1 MSFNEQN
8 TIEDAIRDMLCK
20 NYKAE
25 AARIKEKLEDPPY
38 GSSLSLHPSS
48 LSSSSSPFPPWKFIR
63 GEDLI
68 LYGKQPQDVFVDT
81 WLKDALC
88 RLNKPLEVNPDLADE
103 VIHRI
108 RGVLLEANYS
118 GLIRANEIFQ
128 DWLLGKMSMPLGK
141 DGEHITINLID
152 FVDLA
157 KNHYV
162 ISQQVQFTGNRDAYF
177 DLVLYVNGLPL
188 VVGEVKTPVR
198 DAISWQDGA
207 ADFLGGQ
214 KHYWENQKA
223 FFVPN
228 LLCFASEGKTFYHG
242 PVGARFKNWAHW
254 YNTEERD
261 KIPQDMRTVLKS
273 AENLLNPRTLLEILQ
288 SFVVYSTFNQG
299 KGKPSY
305 KMKILPRYPQYEAAK
320 AIVERVKTQDARQGL
335 IWHFQGSG
343 KSLLM
348 LFAAQMLKVDPELKN
363 PTVIVVVDR
372 VDLDTQINGVFN
384 NAAVKNVTPLKS
396 CKALAKEIEQDSRQI
411 LITTI
416 FKFDEIEI
424 DENNP
429 DGLNSRENIIVL
441 VDEAHRTQEGCL
453 AEKMRWALP
462 NAFFFGLTG
471 TPVSGLE
478 RNTFKLFG
486 APNDPGRYLNRYS
499 YKQSIRDEATLPVKF
514 EPRLVELRIDRET
527 IDKEFEELAREN
539 NLDKTEKAYVS
550 QKAGKLAHLLKAPK
564 RITAI
569 ADDISEHFQ
578 KHVDP
583 KQLKGMVV
591 VYDREAVVQM
601 YYLLSDRL
609 GKDAVEAV
617 MNISQGTVESK
628 DEGVRIKDEGVRI
641 KDEGVRIKEVGKE
654 GRVKS
659 EDGNEGKQKRIASDW
674 LKWTKLKLPVQ
685 KEDFK
690 RWQGIDATPEVQEAL
705 LDRYKDPSDPL
716 KIIVVT
722 AKLLTGFDAPIC
734 YCMYLDKPLR
744 DHTLL
749 QAMCRTNRIYSDTKK
764 YGLIIDYLG
773 VFENV
778 AKALDYDPKEIE
790 GVIESVEAFKKLFSE
805 ALQKCLDYFPGI
817 NRKIEGYEGLIVA
830 QDCLKGNEKKD
841 AFAAQFNLLKRFW
854 EAITPDPFLMP
865 FRKDYRW
872 LAQVYESVKP
882 VGGVG
887 SLLWESLGPETIKII
902 HENTEI
908 ARIRDDIDE
917 LVMDA
922 ESVFELT
929 EEERKNKAK
938 KLNLSLMA
946 RIRSKKDPRF
956 EELGKRLERLKD
968 KYEAGVLSSIEWLK
982 DLLDA
987 ARDMVRLENETKEDV
1002 IPDDKQAL
1010 TEIFLEVKSVTT
1022 PQIIASVVEDIDKIV
1037 RATRFDG
1044 WQNTHAGQKEIQKV
1058 LRQTLFKY
1066 KLHKE
1071 QELFEKAYGYIREH
1085 Y

>member
-1 MSFNEQN
+1 MSFNEMN
-8 TIEDAIRDMLCK
+8 TIENALRDHLVGKPVTVQTGMV
-20 NYKAE
+20 AE
-25 AARIKEKLEDPPY
+25 ETAEYIAGNKDLK
-38 GSSLSLHPSS
+38 
-48 LSSSSSPFPPWKFIR
+48 WKYVH
-63 GEDLI
+63 GENLV

-88 RLNKPLEVNPDLADE
+88 RLNKPLAANPDLADE
-103 VIHRI
+103 VIHRL
-108 RGVLLEANYS
+108 RGVLLEAGYS

-128 DWLLGKMSMPLGK
+128 DWLLGRISMPLGK
-141 DGEHITINLID
+141 DGEHITIHLLD
-152 FVDLA
+152 FDNPQN
-157 KNHYV
+157 NHFV
-162 ISQQVQFTGNRDAYF
+162 VSQQVQFTGTRDCYF
-177 DLVLYVNGLPL
+177 DLVLYINGLPL

-228 LLCFASEGKTFYHG
+228 LLCFASEGKTFYYG
-242 PVGARFKNWAHW
+242 AIGARFKNWAPWHS
-254 YNTEERD
+254 TEDREE
-261 KIPQDMRTVLKS
+261 IPQDMRTVLKS
-273 AENLLNPRTLLEILQ
+273 AERLLHPKTLLEILQ
-288 SFVVYSTFNQG
+288 SFVVFSTVKQG
-299 KGKPSY
+299 EGKPSF
-305 KMKILPRYPQYEAAK
+305 KIKILPRYPQYEAAK

-348 LFAAQMLKVDPELKN
+348 LFAAQMLKADPDLKN
-363 PTVIVVVDR
+363 PTVVVVVDR
-372 VDLDTQINGVFN
+372 VDLDSQINSVFN
-384 NAAVKNVTPLKS
+384 NAAVKNVTPVKS
-396 CKALAKEIEQDSRQI
+396 CKALAQELKQDSRQI
-411 LITTI
+411 LITTV
-416 FKFDEIEI
+416 FKFDEVEI
-424 DENNP
+424 DEHQT
-429 DGLNSRENIIVL
+429 DGLNPRDNIIVL
-441 VDEAHRTQEGCL
+441 VDEAHRTQEGSL
-453 AEKMRWALP
+453 GEKMRWALP

-471 TPVSGLE
+471 TPISGLE

-527 IDKEFEELAREN
+527 IDQGFEELTQQN
-539 NLDKTEKAYVS
+539 NLNEEEKTFIS

-569 ADDISEHFQ
+569 AEDISTHYQ
-578 KHVDP
+578 NHVAP
-583 KQLKGMVV
+583 KQFKGMVV
-591 VYDREAVVQM
+591 VYDREAVVRM
-601 YYLLSDRL
+601 YYLLCERL
-609 GKDAVEAV
+609 GKDAVEVV
-617 MNISQGTVESK
+617 MNISQGTIEEET
-628 DEGVRIKDEGVRI
+628 DEN
-641 KDEGVRIKEVGKE
+641 GKP
-654 GRVKS
+654 K
-659 EDGNEGKQKRIASDW
+659 KIATDW
-674 LKWTKLKLPVQ
+674 LNWQKLGLPIE
-685 KEDFK
+685 KGDFK
-690 RWQGIDATPEVQEAL
+690 RWQGIDASPEVQEQL
-705 LDRYKDPSDPL
+705 LDRYRDATDPL
-716 KIIVVT
+716 KVIIVT

-734 YCMYLDKPLR
+734 YCMYLDKPLK

-749 QAMCRTNRIYSDTKK
+749 QAMCRTNRLYSDTKK
-764 YGLIIDYLG
+764 HGLIIDYLG

-790 GVIESVEAFKKLFSE
+790 GVVESVEAFKKLFPE
-805 ALQKCLDYFPGI
+805 AIGKCLEYFPGVD
-817 NRKIEGYEGLIVA
+817 RTVEGYEGLISA
-830 QDCLKGNEKKD
+830 QDCLVGNEKKD
-841 AFAAQFNLLKRFW
+841 AFAAQFNVLKRFW
-854 EAITPDPFLMP
+854 EAITPDPYLNS

-872 LAQVYESVKP
+872 LAQVYESIKP
-882 VGGVG
+882 VGGLG
-887 SLLWESLGPETIKII
+887 SLLWESLGPETIKLI

-908 ARIRDDIDE
+908 DRIRDDIDE

-929 EEERKNKAK
+929 EEDKKKKAK

-946 RIRSKKDPRF
+946 KVRSKNDPRF
-956 EELGKRLERLKD
+956 EELGQRLERLKD
-968 KYEAGVLSSIEWLK
+968 KYEAGVLSSLDWLK
-982 DLLDA
+982 ELLDA
-987 ARDMVRLENETKEDV
+987 AREMVRLENETHEEV

-1010 TEIFLEVKSVTT
+1010 TEIFLELRNGTT
-1022 PQIIASVVEDIDKIV
+1022 PQIIANVVEDIDKIV

-1044 WQNTHAGQKEIQKV
+1044 WQSTHAGQKEIQKV

>member
-1 MSFNEQN
+1 MSFNEMN
-8 TIEDAIRDMLCK
+8 TIENALRDHLVGKPVTAQTGMV
-20 NYKAE
+20 AE
-25 AARIKEKLEDPPY
+25 ETAEYIAGNRDLK
-38 GSSLSLHPSS
+38 
-48 LSSSSSPFPPWKFIR
+48 WKYVH
-63 GEDLI
+63 GENLV

-88 RLNKPLEVNPDLADE
+88 RLNKPLAANPDLADE
-103 VIHRI
+103 VIHRL
-108 RGVLLEANYS
+108 RGVLLEAGYS

-128 DWLLGKMSMPLGK
+128 DWLLGRISMPLGK
-141 DGEHITINLID
+141 DGEHITIHLLD
-152 FVDLA
+152 FDA
-157 KNHYV
+157 PQNNHFV
-162 ISQQVQFTGNRDAYF
+162 VSQQVQFTGTRDCYF

-228 LLCFASEGKTFYHG
+228 LLCFASEGKTFYYG
-242 PVGARFKNWAHW
+242 AIGARFKNWAPWHS
-254 YNTEERD
+254 TEDREE
-261 KIPQDMRTVLKS
+261 IPQDMRTVLKS
-273 AENLLNPRTLLEILQ
+273 AERLLHPKTLLEILQ
-288 SFVVYSTFNQG
+288 SFVVFSTVKQG
-299 KGKPSY
+299 EGKPSF
-305 KMKILPRYPQYEAAK
+305 KIKILPRYPQYEAAK

-348 LFAAQMLKVDPELKN
+348 LFAAQMLKADPDLKN
-363 PTVIVVVDR
+363 PTVVVVVDR
-372 VDLDTQINGVFN
+372 VDLDSQINSVFN
-384 NAAVKNVTPLKS
+384 NAAVKNVTPVKS
-396 CKALAKEIEQDSRQI
+396 CKALAQELKQDSRQI
-411 LITTI
+411 LITTV
-416 FKFDEIEI
+416 FKFDEVEI
-424 DENNP
+424 DEHQT
-429 DGLNSRENIIVL
+429 DGLNPRDNIIVL
-441 VDEAHRTQEGCL
+441 VDEAHRTQEGSL
-453 AEKMRWALP
+453 GEKMRWALP

-471 TPVSGLE
+471 TPISGLE

-527 IDKEFEELAREN
+527 IDEGFEELAQQN
-539 NLDKTEKAYVS
+539 NLNEEEKTFIS

-569 ADDISEHFQ
+569 AEDISTHYQ
-578 KHVDP
+578 NHVAP
-583 KQLKGMVV
+583 KQFKGMVV
-591 VYDREAVVQM
+591 VYDREAVVRM
-601 YYLLSDRL
+601 YYLLCELL
-609 GKDAVEAV
+609 GKDAVEVV
-617 MNISQGTVESK
+617 MNISQGTIEEET
-628 DEGVRIKDEGVRI
+628 DEN
-641 KDEGVRIKEVGKE
+641 GKP
-654 GRVKS
+654 K
-659 EDGNEGKQKRIASDW
+659 KIAPDW
-674 LKWTKLKLPVQ
+674 LKWQKLGLPIE

-690 RWQGIDATPEVQEAL
+690 RWQGIDASPEVQEQL
-705 LDRYKDPSDPL
+705 LDRYRDATDPL
-716 KIIVVT
+716 KVIIVT

-734 YCMYLDKPLR
+734 YCMYLDKPLK

-749 QAMCRTNRIYSDTKK
+749 QAMCRTNRLYSDTKK
-764 YGLIIDYLG
+764 HGLIIDYLG

-790 GVIESVEAFKKLFSE
+790 GVVESVEAFKKLFPE
-805 ALQKCLDYFPGI
+805 AIGKCLEYFPGVD
-817 NRKIEGYEGLIVA
+817 RTVEGYEGLIAA
-830 QDCLKGNEKKD
+830 QDCLVGNEKKD
-841 AFAAQFNLLKRFW
+841 AFAAQFNVLKRFW
-854 EAITPDPFLMP
+854 EAITPDPYLNA

-872 LAQVYESVKP
+872 LAQVYESIKP
-882 VGGVG
+882 VGGLG
-887 SLLWESLGPETIKII
+887 SLLWESLGPETIKLI

-908 ARIRDDIDE
+908 DRIRDDIDE

-929 EEERKNKAK
+929 EEEKKKKAK

-946 RIRSKKDPRF
+946 KVRSKNDPRF
-956 EELGKRLERLKD
+956 EELGQRLERLKD
-968 KYEAGVLSSIEWLK
+968 KYEAGVLSSLDWLK
-982 DLLDA
+982 ELLDA
-987 ARDMVRLENETKEDV
+987 AREMVRLENETHEEV

-1010 TEIFLEVKSVTT
+1010 TEIFLELRNGTT
-1022 PQIIASVVEDIDKIV
+1022 PQIIANVVEDIDKIV

-1044 WQNTHAGQKEIQKV
+1044 WQSTHAGQKEIQKV

>member
-1 MSFNEQN
+1 MNFNEMN
-8 TIEDAIRDMLCK
+8 TIENALRDHLVGK
-20 NYKAE
+20 PVTTQTGIVAE
-25 AARIKEKLEDPPY
+25 ETAEYIA
-38 GSSLSLHPSS
+38 GSRDLK
-48 LSSSSSPFPPWKFIR
+48 WKYVH
-63 GEDLI
+63 GENLV

-88 RLNKPLEVNPDLADE
+88 RLNKPLATNPDMADE
-103 VIHRI
+103 VIHRL
-108 RGVLLEANYS
+108 RGVLLEAGYS
-118 GLIRANEIFQ
+118 GLIRANEIFH
-128 DWLLGKMSMPLGK
+128 DWLLGRVSMPLGK
-141 DGEHITINLID
+141 DGEHITIHLVD
-152 FVDLA
+152 FDALQN
-157 KNHYV
+157 NHFV
-162 ISQQVQFTGNRDAYF
+162 LSQQVQFTGTRDCYF

-207 ADFLGGQ
+207 ADFLGGK

-228 LLCFASEGKTFYHG
+228 LLCFASEGKTFYYG
-242 PVGARFKNWAHW
+242 AIGARFKNWAPWHS
-254 YNTEERD
+254 TEDRD
-261 KIPQDMRTVLKS
+261 EIPQDMRTVLKS
-273 AENLLNPRTLLEILQ
+273 AKRLLHPKTLMEILQ
-288 SFVVYSTFNQG
+288 SFALFSTVKPG
-299 KGKPSY
+299 AGKPGV
-305 KMKILPRYPQYEAAK
+305 KIKILPRYPQYEAAK
-320 AIVERVKTQDARQGL
+320 AIVKRVKTGDARKGL

-348 LFAAQMLKVDPELKN
+348 LFAAQMLKADPDLKN

-372 VDLDTQINGVFN
+372 VDLDSQINSVFN
-384 NAAVKNVTPLKS
+384 NAATKNVTSVKS
-396 CKALAKEIEQDSRQI
+396 CKALAEELKQDSRQI

-416 FKFDEIEI
+416 FKFDEVEI
-424 DENNP
+424 DEHHA
-429 DGLNSRENIIVL
+429 DGLNPRDNIIVL
-441 VDEAHRTQEGCL
+441 VDEAHRTQEGSL
-453 AEKMRWALP
+453 GEKMRWALP

-471 TPVSGLE
+471 TPISGLE

-527 IDKEFEELAREN
+527 IDKEFEELAEQH
-539 NLDKTEKAYVS
+539 NLSEDEKTFIS

-569 ADDISEHFQ
+569 ADDIAEHF
-578 KHVDP
+578 KTHVEP
-583 KQLKGMVV
+583 KQFKGMVV
-591 VYDREAVVQM
+591 VYDRDAVVQM
-601 YYLLSDRL
+601 YYLLCERL
-609 GKDAVEAV
+609 GKDAVEVV
-617 MNISQGTVESK
+617 MNISQGTIEEET
-628 DEGVRIKDEGVRI
+628 DEN
-641 KDEGVRIKEVGKE
+641 GKP
-654 GRVKS
+654 K
-659 EDGNEGKQKRIASDW
+659 KIAPDW
-674 LKWTKLKLPVQ
+674 LKWQKLELPLE

-690 RWQGIDATPEVQEAL
+690 RWQGIDASPVVQEQL
-705 LDRYKDPSDPL
+705 LDRYRDATDPL
-716 KIIVVT
+716 KIIIVT

-749 QAMCRTNRIYSDTKK
+749 QAMCRTNRLYSETKK
-764 YGLIIDYLG
+764 HGLIIDYLG

-790 GVIESVEAFKKLFSE
+790 GVVESVEAFKNLFPE
-805 ALQKCLDYFPGI
+805 AIGKCLEYFPGVD
-817 NRKIEGYEGLIVA
+817 RTVEGYEGLIAA
-830 QDCLKGNEKKD
+830 QDCLVGNEKKD
-841 AFAAQFNLLKRFW
+841 AFAAQFNVLKRFW
-854 EAITPDPFLMP
+854 EAITPDPYLNP

-872 LAQVYESVKP
+872 LAQVYESIKP
-882 VGGVG
+882 VGGLG
-887 SLLWESLGPETIKII
+887 SLLWESLGPETIKLI
-902 HENTEI
+902 HEHTEI
-908 ARIRDDIDE
+908 DRIRDDIDE

-929 EEERKNKAK
+929 EEERKKKAK

-946 RIRSKKDPRF
+946 KVRSKNDPRF
-956 EELGKRLERLKD
+956 EELGQRLERLKD
-968 KYEAGVLSSIEWLK
+968 KYEAGVLSSLDWLK
-982 DLLDA
+982 ELLDA
-987 ARDMVRLENETKEDV
+987 AREMVRLENETHEEV

-1010 TEIFLEVKSVTT
+1010 TEIFLELRNGTT
-1022 PQIIASVVEDIDKIV
+1022 PQIIANVVEDIDKIV

-1044 WQNTHAGQKEIQKV
+1044 WQSTHAGQKEIQKV